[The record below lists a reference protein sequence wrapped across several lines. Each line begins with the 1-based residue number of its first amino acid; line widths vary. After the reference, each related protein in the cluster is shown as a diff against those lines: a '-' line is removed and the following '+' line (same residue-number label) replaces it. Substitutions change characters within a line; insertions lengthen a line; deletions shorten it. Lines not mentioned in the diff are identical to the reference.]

1 MSFANFLEECR
12 SGDPRAIDQFIGE
25 FYPMVFSF
33 IQKRL
38 RSEHETEDLVQEI
51 FIKIINQSIFKRF
64 QGTSELE
71 LRAYV
76 LRISMNHMLDFIH
89 KKKTVGKNLSD
100 LDINSEVHAELFAKN
115 PDYIE
120 NIEKES
126 IMKALEDAILALPHN
141 YAQVIKL
148 RLHGY
153 TNKEISEILEKP
165 LGTINSWANR
175 ALGNLRDE
183 LKKMN
188 IKIENEGL

>member
-1 MSFANFLEECR
+1 MSFADFLEECR
-12 SGDPRAIDQFIGE
+12 SGDPRAIDKFIGE
-25 FYPMVFSF
+25 FYPMIFSF

-38 RSEHETEDLVQEI
+38 RSEQETEDLVQEI
-51 FIKIINQSIFKRF
+51 FIKIINQSIFKTFR
-64 QGTSELE
+64 GTSEVE

-89 KKKTVGKNLSD
+89 KKKTAGNNLSD
-100 LDINSEVHAELFAKN
+100 LDINSEVHAQLFAKN

-126 IMKALEDAILALPHN
+126 MMKALQGAISALPHN
-141 YAQVIKL
+141 YAQLIKL

-165 LGTINSWANR
+165 LGTINSWASR
-175 ALGNLRDE
+175 ALRNLRDK

-188 IKIENEGL
+188 IKIKNEGL